1 MSLTRIP
8 GNQVPVLENNGLMSR
23 EWYRFFYNLFQITGG
38 GSSAITPAELQA
50 EVDALDTAVAGLTVE
65 VNNLDTQVTSLD
77 GSVNA
82 LSNQVAAVED
92 EANYSYLEPPDN
104 AGEVQKAIQGAQLS
118 YLTANQDQLQKAIQ
132 GAQLSYLTANQDQLQ
147 KALQD
152 AKLSQMQCCIN
163 DLAGAIQGLNL
174 RPPTIVNG
182 DLGIGAFY
190 DTTTFVPGAT
200 GTAYAITFNTV
211 SVEKS
216 IYRGSTTSRI
226 YVTGPGWYNFAF
238 SAQLDNTSGGDH
250 AIYIWA
256 RINGT
261 DVPDS
266 ASQVRLKGNDAEL
279 VAAWNFFLEMAAG
292 DYFELMYSVDN
303 TGIRIQAIAAASP
316 VPSIPSVILTVNQVY
331 SPYGH

>member
-23 EWYRFFYNLFQITGG
+23 EWYRFFYNLFQLTGG
-38 GSSAITPAELQA
+38 GSSDVTPAELQA
-50 EVDALDTAVAGLTVE
+50 EVNALDTAVAGLTVD

-104 AGEVQKAIQGAQLS
+104 AGEIEKSI
-118 YLTANQDQLQKAIQ
+118 
-132 GAQLSYLTANQDQLQ
+132 
-147 KALQD
+147 QD

-163 DLAGAIQGLNL
+163 DLTWAIQGLNL

-190 DTTTFVPGAT
+190 DTTTQTAAAIN
-200 GTAYAITFNTV
+200 TAYAITFDTV
-211 SVEKS
+211 TVEKS
-216 IYRGSTTSRI
+216 VYRGSTTSQI

-238 SAQLDNTSGGDH
+238 SAQLDNTSGGNH
-250 AIYIWA
+250 LIYIWA
-256 RINGT
+256 RVNGV
-261 DVPDS
+261 DVTNS
-266 ASQVRLKGNDAEL
+266 ASQVRLKGSDGEL
-279 VAAWNFFLEMAAG
+279 VAAWNFFLEMAAN
-292 DYFELMYSVDN
+292 DYFELMYSVSD
-303 TGIRIQAIAAASP
+303 TAVEIVAQAAASP
-316 VPSIPSVILTVNQVY
+316 VPAIPSVILTVNQVY

>member
-23 EWYRFFYNLFQITGG
+23 EWYRFFYNLFQLTGG
-38 GSSAITPAELQA
+38 GSSDITPAELQA

-92 EANYSYLEPPDN
+92 EANYSYLEPANN

-118 YLTANQDQLQKAIQ
+118 YLTANQDQLQKAI
-132 GAQLSYLTANQDQLQ
+132 
-147 KALQD
+147 QD

-190 DTTTFVPGAT
+190 DTTTFTPGAT

-211 SVEKS
+211 TVEKS

-250 AIYIWA
+250 LIYIWP

-279 VAAWNFFLEMAAG
+279 IAAWNFFLEMAAG
-292 DYFELMYSVDN
+292 DYFELMYAVDN
-303 TGIRIQAIAAASP
+303 TGVRILATAAASP
-316 VPSIPSVILTVNQVY
+316 VPGIPSVILTVNQVY

>member
-23 EWYRFFYNLFQITGG
+23 EWYRFFYNLFQLTGG
-38 GSSAITPAELQA
+38 GSSDITPAELQA
-50 EVDALDTAVAGLTVE
+50 EVDALDTAVAGLTVD
-65 VNNLDTQVTSLD
+65 VNTLDTQVTSLD

-104 AGEVQKAIQGAQLS
+104 AGEV
-118 YLTANQDQLQKAIQ
+118 QKAIQ

>member
-38 GSSAITPAELQA
+38 GSSDVTPAELQA
-50 EVDALDTAVAGLTVE
+50 EVDALDLAVSGLATD
-65 VNNLDTQVTSLD
+65 VNVLTTDVTNLDA
-77 GSVNA
+77 SVNA
-82 LSNQVAAVED
+82 LGNQVAAVED
-92 EANYSYLEPPDN
+92 EANYSYLEPPNDTS
-104 AGEVQKAIQGAQLS
+104 EFQKAI
-118 YLTANQDQLQKAIQ
+118 
-132 GAQLSYLTANQDQLQ
+132 
-147 KALQD
+147 QD
-152 AKLSQMQCCIN
+152 AKLSQMESAIN
-163 DLAGAIQGLNL
+163 ELATVVQGVGLN
-174 RPPTIVNG
+174 PPVFVNSE
-182 DLGIGAFY
+182 LGIGSFY

-211 SVEKS
+211 VIENS

-226 YVTGPGWYNFAF
+226 YVTNAGVYNFQF

-250 AIYIWA
+250 AVYFWP
-256 RINGT
+256 RINGV
-261 DVPDS
+261 DVTNS

-292 DYFELMYSVDN
+292 DYFELMYAVDN
-303 TGIRIQAIAAASP
+303 TGIRILAQAAASP
-316 VPSIPSVILTVNQVY
+316 VPGIPSVILTVNQVY

>member
-23 EWYRFFYNLFQITGG
+23 EWYRFFYNLFQLTGG
-38 GSSAITPAELQA
+38 GSSDITPAELQA

-104 AGEVQKAIQGAQLS
+104 AGEIEKSI
-118 YLTANQDQLQKAIQ
+118 
-132 GAQLSYLTANQDQLQ
+132 
-147 KALQD
+147 QD

-190 DTTTFVPGAT
+190 DTTTQTAAAIN
-200 GTAYAITFNTV
+200 TAYAMTFDTV
-211 SVEKS
+211 TVERSV
-216 IYRGSTTSRI
+216 YRGSTTSQI

-238 SAQLDNTSGGDH
+238 SAQLDNTSGGNH
-250 AIYIWA
+250 LIYIWA
-256 RINGT
+256 RVNGV
-261 DVPDS
+261 DVTNS
-266 ASQVRLKGNDAEL
+266 ASQVRLKGNDGEL
-279 VAAWNFFLEMAAG
+279 VAAWNFFLEMAAN
-292 DYFELMYSVDN
+292 DYFELMYSVSD
-303 TGIRIQAIAAASP
+303 TAVQILAQAAASP
-316 VPSIPSVILTVNQVY
+316 VPGIPSVILTVNQVY

>member
-23 EWYRFFYNLFQITGG
+23 EWYRFFYNLFQLTGG
-38 GSSAITPAELQA
+38 GSSDVTPAELQA
-50 EVDALDTAVAGLTVE
+50 EVDALDAAVSGLATD
-65 VNNLDTQVTSLD
+65 VNTLDAQVTSLD
-77 GSVNA
+77 GSVTA
-82 LSNQVAAVED
+82 LGNQVAAVED

-104 AGEVQKAIQGAQLS
+104 LGEIEKSI
-118 YLTANQDQLQKAIQ
+118 
-132 GAQLSYLTANQDQLQ
+132 
-147 KALQD
+147 QD
-152 AKLSQMQCCIN
+152 AKLSQIQCCIN

-174 RPPTIVNG
+174 RPPTIGNG
-182 DLGIGAFY
+182 DLGRGAFY

-226 YVTGPGWYNFAF
+226 YVTGPGWYNFQF

-256 RINGT
+256 RINVT
-261 DVPDS
+261 DVKC
-266 ASQVRLKGNDAEL
+266 A
-279 VAAWNFFLEMAAG
+279 
-292 DYFELMYSVDN
+292 
-303 TGIRIQAIAAASP
+303 
-316 VPSIPSVILTVNQVY
+316 
-331 SPYGH
+331 

>member
-23 EWYRFFYNLFQITGG
+23 EWYRFLYNLFQLAGG
-38 GSSAITPAELQA
+38 GSSDVTPAELQA
-50 EVDALDTAVAGLTVE
+50 EVDALDAAVAGLTVD

-77 GSVNA
+77 GSVSA

-92 EANYSYLEPPDN
+92 EANYSYLEPAND
-104 AGEVQKAIQGAQLS
+104 AGEVQKAIQDAQLS

-132 GAQLSYLTANQDQLQ
+132 
-147 KALQD
+147 D
-152 AKLSQMQCCIN
+152 AKLSQMQSYIN
-163 DLAGAIQGLNL
+163 DLFGAIQGLNL

-190 DTTTFVPGAT
+190 DTTTHVPAASN
-200 GTAYAITFNTV
+200 TAYAITFNTV
-211 SVEKS
+211 SVQKS

-226 YVTGPGWYNFAF
+226 YVTGPGWYDFQF
-238 SAQLDNTSGGDH
+238 SAQLDNTSGGNH
-250 AIYIWA
+250 LVYIWA

-266 ASQVRLKGNDAEL
+266 ASQVRLKGQDGEL
-279 VAAWNFFLEMAAG
+279 VAAWNFFLELAAG
-292 DYFELMYSVDN
+292 DYFELMYSVSD
-303 TGIRIQAIAAASP
+303 TAVEITAQAAAAP
-316 VPSIPSVILTVNQVY
+316 VPAIPSVILTVNQVY

>member
-8 GNQVPVLENNGLMSR
+8 GNQVPVLEQNGLMSR

-38 GSSAITPAELQA
+38 GSTDITPAELQA
-50 EVDALDTAVAGLTVE
+50 EVDALDTAVAGLTIE
-65 VNNLDTQVTSLD
+65 VNNLDTQVTGLD
-77 GSVNA
+77 TSVTA

-104 AGEVQKAIQGAQLS
+104 AGEIEKSI
-118 YLTANQDQLQKAIQ
+118 
-132 GAQLSYLTANQDQLQ
+132 
-147 KALQD
+147 QD

-163 DLAGAIQGLNL
+163 DLAGAIQGIALN
-174 RPPTIVNG
+174 PPTIVNG

-200 GTAYAITFNTV
+200 GTAYAITFDTV

-250 AIYIWA
+250 AVYFWP
-256 RINGT
+256 RINGV
-261 DVPDS
+261 DVTNS

-292 DYFELMYSVDN
+292 DYFELMYAVDN
-303 TGIRIQAIAAASP
+303 TGIRILAQAAASP
-316 VPSIPSVILTVNQVY
+316 VPGIPSVILTVNQVY

>member
-23 EWYRFFYNLFQITGG
+23 EWYRFFYNLFQLTGG

-82 LSNQVAAVED
+82 LGNQVAAVED
-92 EANYSYLEPPDN
+92 EANYSYLAPPNDQT
-104 AGEVQKAIQGAQLS
+104 EVQKVIQDVALNQIA
-118 YLTANQDQLQKAIQ
+118 ANQTEI
-132 GAQLSYLTANQDQLQ
+132 Q

-152 AKLSQMQCCIN
+152 VSLSQMTANIN
-163 DLAGAIQGLNL
+163 NLSSMVQDLALA
-174 RPPTIVNG
+174 PPTITNG
-182 DLGIGAFY
+182 DLGIGSFY

-226 YVTGPGWYNFAF
+226 YVTGPGWYNFQF

-316 VPSIPSVILTVNQVY
+316 VPGIPSVILTVNQVY

>member
-8 GNQVPVLENNGLMSR
+8 GNQVPVLEQNGLMSR

-38 GSSAITPAELQA
+38 GSSDITPAELQA
-50 EVDALDTAVAGLTVE
+50 EVDALDLAVSGLATD
-65 VNNLDTQVTSLD
+65 VNVLTTDVTNLDA
-77 GSVNA
+77 SVNA
-82 LSNQVAAVED
+82 LGNQVAAVED
-92 EANYSYLEPPDN
+92 EANYSYLEPPNDTS
-104 AGEVQKAIQGAQLS
+104 EFQKAI
-118 YLTANQDQLQKAIQ
+118 
-132 GAQLSYLTANQDQLQ
+132 
-147 KALQD
+147 QD
-152 AKLSQMQCCIN
+152 AKLSQMESAIN
-163 DLAGAIQGLNL
+163 ELATVVQGVGLN
-174 RPPTIVNG
+174 PPVFVNSE
-182 DLGIGAFY
+182 LGIGAFY

-226 YVTGPGWYNFAF
+226 YVTNAGIYNFQF

-250 AIYIWA
+250 LIYIWA
-256 RINGT
+256 RVNGT

-266 ASQVRLKGNDAEL
+266 AGVVRLKGNDAEL
-279 VAAWNFFLEMAAG
+279 LAAWNIFVTMAAG

-303 TGIRIQAIAAASP
+303 TGVRILAQAAASP
-316 VPSIPSVILTVNQVY
+316 VPGIPSVILTVNQVF

>member
-23 EWYRFFYNLFQITGG
+23 EWYRFFYNLFQLTGG
-38 GSSAITPAELQA
+38 GSSDITPAELQA

-104 AGEVQKAIQGAQLS
+104 AGEV
-118 YLTANQDQLQKAIQ
+118 
-132 GAQLSYLTANQDQLQ
+132 Q

-226 YVTGPGWYNFAF
+226 YVTGPGWYNFQF

-261 DVPDS
+261 NVPDS

>member
-23 EWYRFFYNLFQITGG
+23 EWYRFFYNLFQLTGG
-38 GSSAITPAELQA
+38 GSSDVTPAELQA
-50 EVDALDTAVAGLTVE
+50 EVDALDTAVAGLTVD
-65 VNNLDTQVTSLD
+65 VNTLDTQVTNLD

-92 EANYSYLEPPDN
+92 EANYSYLEPSNDTS
-104 AGEVQKAIQGAQLS
+104 EFQKAI
-118 YLTANQDQLQKAIQ
+118 
-132 GAQLSYLTANQDQLQ
+132 
-147 KALQD
+147 QD
-152 AKLSQMQCCIN
+152 AKLSQMESAIN
-163 DLAGAIQGLNL
+163 ELATVVQGVGLN
-174 RPPTIVNG
+174 PPVFVNSE
-182 DLGIGAFY
+182 LGIGSFY

-200 GTAYAITFNTV
+200 GTAYAITFDT
-211 SVEKS
+211 SVIENS

-226 YVTGPGWYNFAF
+226 YVTNAGVYNFQF

-250 AIYIWA
+250 LIYIWA
-256 RINGT
+256 RINGV

-266 ASQVRLKGNDAEL
+266 AGVVRLKGNDAEL
-279 VAAWNFFLEMAAG
+279 LAAWNIFLTMAAG

-303 TGIRIQAIAAASP
+303 TGIRILAQAAASP
-316 VPSIPSVILTVNQVY
+316 VPGIPSVILTVNQVF